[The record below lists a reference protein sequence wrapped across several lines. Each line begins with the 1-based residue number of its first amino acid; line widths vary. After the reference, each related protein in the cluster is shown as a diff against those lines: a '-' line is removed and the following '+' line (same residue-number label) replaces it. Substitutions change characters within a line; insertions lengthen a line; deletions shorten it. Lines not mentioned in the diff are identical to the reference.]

1 MKSGRDI
8 GRRVKYANKK
18 IFPVLMPLIM
28 SDFGKKQELVYKDD
42 NTLPTD
48 ILADEA
54 CIDKILR
61 KYPDDSVLTE
71 ERDKVKGNIKG
82 NNYEWIIDSID
93 GSNNFKKVCPY
104 FATSIAI
111 KKKDSL
117 HAGMVYHY
125 PSSSLYYSQVGRGA
139 YLNNHKIHVSEKK
152 ELDEANVSLVADI
165 SYEKHGIK
173 ELMERLKTRI
183 GNEQQLKCTSLEFAY
198 VASGV
203 FDGIVKPTRN
213 PWGVSAGM
221 VLVPEAGGKLTTY
234 NKGDLNIHVASN
246 PFIHDDLCKVVEKYL
261 EKEGRK

>member
-8 GRRVKYANKK
+8 KKRVNYAKK
-18 IFPVLMPLIM
+18 RILPTLLPLVM

-48 ILADEA
+48 IRADEA

-61 KYPDDSVLTE
+61 KYPYDSVLTE
-71 ERDKVKGNIKG
+71 ERDKVSGNIKG
-82 NNYEWIIDSID
+82 NNYEWIVDSID
-93 GSNNFKKVCPY
+93 GSMNFKEVRPY

-111 KKKDSL
+111 KKDDDL

-125 PSSSLYYSQVGRGA
+125 PSRSLYFGQASKGA
-139 YLNNHKIHVSEKK
+139 YLNNQKIHVSDKK
-152 ELDEANVSLVADI
+152 ELGKANVSLVADI
-165 SYEKHGIK
+165 SYEKHGIRD
-173 ELMERLKTRI
+173 LMERLKNRI

-221 VLVPEAGGKLTTY
+221 VLIPEAGGKLTTY

-246 PFIHDDLCKVVEKYL
+246 PFIHDALCKVVEKYL
-261 EKEGRK
+261 EKNK